1 MRLPAGWVGS
11 SGASSPGS
19 DVPRITASSVD
30 EHRNQVHHR
39 IFHALASLMQDKSFD
54 AITMA
59 QIAAAAGIGRT
70 AIYHHFPDKDAVVV
84 AFATDETTRYI
95 DRLHGVLAEA
105 TGPVEALRLYVRHN
119 LDAGEQFHVGLGP
132 KLFGLLS
139 ESSRSAIREHVVA
152 IEAVLRDILREG
164 HDAGV
169 FSYSDE
175 EAAMLL
181 VHACLGVRHLSSEH
195 VEEFIL
201 RGIGASD

>member
-1 MRLPAGWVGS
+1 M
-11 SGASSPGS
+11 
-19 DVPRITASSVD
+19 PRISAGSVD

-39 IFHALASLMQDKSFD
+39 IFQALATLMQDRSFD

-95 DRLHGVLAEA
+95 DRLQGVLAES

-132 KLFGLLS
+132 KL
-139 ESSRSAIREHVVA
+139 I
-152 IEAVLRDILREG
+152 
-164 HDAGV
+164 
-169 FSYSDE
+169 
-175 EAAMLL
+175 
-181 VHACLGVRHLSSEH
+181 
-195 VEEFIL
+195 
-201 RGIGASD
+201 